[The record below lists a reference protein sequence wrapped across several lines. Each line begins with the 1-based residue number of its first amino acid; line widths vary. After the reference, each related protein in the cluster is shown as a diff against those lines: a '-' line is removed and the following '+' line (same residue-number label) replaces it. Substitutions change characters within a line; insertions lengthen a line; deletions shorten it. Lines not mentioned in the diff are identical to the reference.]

1 VWLRDKPVGAENYY
15 GYILRPD
22 MIDAARA
29 GATIKAAL
37 SAMYQEGRFL
47 GEFEGAGP
55 YGHYQD
61 HSSGDVS
68 HFHGRKV
75 INVFGVEAY
84 ALDYCGGLIKP

>member
-1 VWLRDKPVGAENYY
+1 VAARRAGLGRNYY

-47 GEFEGAGP
+47 GEFEWAGP
-55 YGHYQD
+55 
-61 HSSGDVS
+61 
-68 HFHGRKV
+68 HGR
-75 INVFGVEAY
+75 
-84 ALDYCGGLIKP
+84 ALSRSFVR